1 MTAREQAIEAG
12 ARALES
18 GDFDYYPC
26 DHGTYMQSCAD
37 CLAAAV
43 VDAVEPIIRAD
54 EREKHA
60 PPIVLNMVEEV
71 NRRDD
76 AERDAVDEY
85 REQIA
90 QDLDYLASI
99 ATHPREALAFFAAA
113 RVARRGLHT

>member
-12 ARALES
+12 MRAWSEFGLSMEEVVV
-18 GDFDYYPC
+18 
-26 DHGTYMQSCAD
+26 
-37 CLAAAV
+37 AV

-54 EREKHA
+54 EREKIRPA
-60 PPIVLNMVEEV
+60 WDDDVDFANRMLVE
-71 NRRDD
+71 RDD
-76 AERDAVDEY
+76 ALVTLATL